1 MPMQEWDAMQC
12 FFFLNVKYSRGG
24 PHCKVLFKIREA
36 RQLIEY
42 QQRKKKLYKSRR
54 KEGGSEVDQR
64 RQPHNQERER
74 ANNTRQGLLKGLRKS
89 IF

>member
-1 MPMQEWDAMQC
+1 
-12 FFFLNVKYSRGG
+12 LNVKYSRGG

-36 RQLIEY
+36 QQLIEY
-42 QQRKKKLYKSRR
+42 QQRKNKIKKLYKSRSE
-54 KEGGSEVDQR
+54 EGGSEVDQR

-74 ANNTRQGLLKGLRKS
+74 ANNTRQGLLKRLRKS